1 MKNYSKGINSEKVNN
16 VFCIIP
22 ARDEE
27 EGIERALTGLLSGSG
42 LSKSNFIVVN
52 NASKDQTSDIV
63 KQMGFF
69 SMNCHQIGYGSACLV
84 ALDWIKQANLQP
96 DYILFCDAD
105 GSDDPSDIQKLI
117 RVIQETG
124 ADLVIGSRTIGVVEK
139 GALSPIQ
146 IFGNAL
152 TCFLIL
158 IFFRRKFS
166 DMGPLRI
173 IKYSSILQLQMEDP
187 TWGWNIEMH
196 VKALQFGFD
205 IREISVNYRKRFAGV
220 SKISGTLSMSLRVG
234 IKILYTFFRLL
245 LFRVH
250 R

>member
-1 MKNYSKGINSEKVNN
+1 MSKVI
-16 VFCIIP
+16 CIIP

-27 EGIERALTGLLSGSG
+27 AGIKRALTGLLSGSG
-42 LSKSNFIVVN
+42 LSKTDFIVVN
-52 NASKDQTSDIV
+52 NASKDQTANIV
-63 KQMGFF
+63 SEMGFL
-69 SMNCHQIGYGSACLV
+69 SLDCPKIGYGNACLV
-84 ALDWIKQANLQP
+84 AIDWIKRSNLDP
-96 DYILFCDAD
+96 KYILFCDAD

-117 RVIQETG
+117 RVIEESA
-124 ADLVIGSRTIGVVEK
+124 ADLVIGSRTIGFVEK

-158 IFFRRKFS
+158 VFFRHKFT

-173 IKYSSILQLQMEDP
+173 IRYTSLLQLQMEDP

-196 VKALQFGFD
+196 VKALQKKMN
-205 IREISVNYRKRFAGV
+205 IMETSVNYRRRFAGV

-245 LFRVH
+245 VFRVH
-250 R
+250 K

>member
-1 MKNYSKGINSEKVNN
+1 MSIEKVNN

-27 EGIERALTGLLSGSG
+27 ESIERALSGILAGSG
-42 LSKSNFIVVN
+42 LQKPNFIIVN
-52 NASKDQTSDIV
+52 NASKDQTANIV
-63 KQMGFF
+63 KRMGLLCL
-69 SMNCHQIGYGSACLV
+69 NCPEIGYGNACLL
-84 ALDWIKQANLQP
+84 ALDWIKNSGLSP

-117 RVIQETG
+117 HVIQENDD
-124 ADLVIGSRTIGVVEK
+124 DLVIGSRTLGEVEK

-152 TCFLIL
+152 TCFLIR
-158 IFFRRKFS
+158 IFFRRKFT

-173 IKYSSILQLQMEDP
+173 IRYSSILRLQMEDP

-196 VKALQFGFD
+196 VKALQFGLA

-220 SKISGTLSMSLRVG
+220 SKISGTLSMSIRVG
-234 IKILYTFFRLL
+234 IKILYTFFRLI

-250 R
+250 SK

>member
-1 MKNYSKGINSEKVNN
+1 MNKVL
-16 VFCIIP
+16 CIIP

-27 EGIERALTGLLSGSG
+27 EGIFRALNGLILGSG
-42 LSKSNFIVVN
+42 LNKSQFIVVN
-52 NASKDQTSDIV
+52 NASKDQTPKIV
-63 KQMGFF
+63 KEMGLLVLD
-69 SMNCHQIGYGSACLV
+69 CPKIGYGNACLV
-84 ALDWIKQANLQP
+84 ALDWINQSKLNP
-96 DYILFCDAD
+96 EYILFCDAD

-117 RVIQETG
+117 QVINETK
-124 ADLVIGSRTIGVVEK
+124 ADLVIGSRTIGNVEK

-158 IFFRRKFS
+158 LFFRRKFT

-173 IKYSSILQLQMEDP
+173 VKYTSFHKLQMQDP

-196 VKALQFGFD
+196 IKALQLGFD

-220 SKISGTLSMSLRVG
+220 SKISGTISMSLRVG

-245 LFRVH
+245 IFRV

>member
-1 MKNYSKGINSEKVNN
+1 MNKVL
-16 VFCIIP
+16 CIIP

-27 EGIERALTGLLSGSG
+27 EGISRALNGLIVGSG
-42 LSKSNFIVVN
+42 LNKSQFIVVN
-52 NASKDQTSDIV
+52 NASKDQTPTIV
-63 KQMGFF
+63 REMGLLILD
-69 SMNCHQIGYGSACLV
+69 CPEIGYGNACLV
-84 ALDWIKQANLQP
+84 ALDWINKSKLDP
-96 DYILFCDAD
+96 EYILFCDAD

-117 RVIQETG
+117 RVINETK
-124 ADLVIGSRTIGVVEK
+124 ADLVIGSRIIGNVER

-158 IFFRRKFS
+158 LFFRRKFT

-173 IKYSSILQLQMEDP
+173 VKFASFLKLQMQDP

-196 VKALQFGFD
+196 VKALQLGLD

-245 LFRVH
+245 IFRVH
-250 R
+250 

>member
-1 MKNYSKGINSEKVNN
+1 MNKVL
-16 VFCIIP
+16 CIIP

-27 EGIERALTGLLSGSG
+27 EGISRALNGLIVSSG
-42 LSKSNFIVVN
+42 LNKSQFIVVN
-52 NASKDQTSDIV
+52 NASKDQTPTIV
-63 KQMGFF
+63 REMGLLLLD
-69 SMNCHQIGYGSACLV
+69 CPEIGYGNACLV
-84 ALDWIKQANLQP
+84 ALDWINKSKLDP
-96 DYILFCDAD
+96 EYILFCDAD

-117 RVIQETG
+117 RVINETK
-124 ADLVIGSRTIGVVEK
+124 ADLVIGSRTIGNVER

-158 IFFRRKFS
+158 LFFRRKFT

-173 IKYSSILQLQMEDP
+173 VKFASFLKLQMQDP

-196 VKALQFGFD
+196 VKALQLGLD

-245 LFRVH
+245 IFRVH
-250 R
+250 

>member
-1 MKNYSKGINSEKVNN
+1 MNN

-27 EGIERALTGLLSGSG
+27 EGIERALSGIISESG
-42 LSKSNFIVVN
+42 LQNSNFIIVN
-52 NASKDQTSDIV
+52 NASKDQTANIV
-63 KQMGFF
+63 KRMGFF
-69 SMNCHQIGYGSACLV
+69 CLDCHEIGYGNACLL
-84 ALDWIKQANLQP
+84 ALDWIKNSGKSP
-96 DYILFCDAD
+96 EYILFCDAD
-105 GSDDPSDIQKLI
+105 GSDDPADIQKLI
-117 RVIQETG
+117 RVIQESG
-124 ADLVIGSRTIGVVEK
+124 DDLVIGSRTLGKVEK

-158 IFFRRKFS
+158 IFFRRKFT

-173 IKYSSILQLQMEDP
+173 IRYSSILRMQMEDL

-196 VKALQFGFD
+196 VKALQFGLA

-220 SKISGTLSMSLRVG
+220 SKISGTLSMSVRVG
-234 IKILYTFFRLL
+234 IKILYTFFRLI
-245 LFRVH
+245 LFRVYQK
-250 R
+250 

>member
-1 MKNYSKGINSEKVNN
+1 MLSEKVND

-27 EGIERALTGLLSGSG
+27 AGIKRALTGLLSGSG
-42 LSKSNFIVVN
+42 LSQSQFIVVN
-52 NASKDQTSDIV
+52 NASKDQTAKIV
-63 KQMGFF
+63 KQMGFL
-69 SMNCHQIGYGSACLV
+69 SLDCPAIGYGNACLV
-84 ALDWIKQANLQP
+84 ALDWIKQEKLKP
-96 DYILFCDAD
+96 KFILFCDAD
-105 GSDDPSDIQKLI
+105 GSDDPSDIQKLVQ
-117 RVIQETG
+117 VIEDTG

-158 IFFRRKFS
+158 IFFRRRFT

-196 VKALQFGFD
+196 VKALQLGFN

-220 SKISGTLSMSLRVG
+220 SKISGTISMSIRVG

-245 LFRVH
+245 VFRVYH
-250 R
+250 

>member
-1 MKNYSKGINSEKVNN
+1 MNN

-42 LSKSNFIVVN
+42 LTKSNFIVVN
-52 NASKDQTSDIV
+52 NASTDQTSKIV
-63 KQMGFF
+63 KQMGFL
-69 SMNCHQIGYGSACLV
+69 SLDCPEIGYGNACLV
-84 ALDWIKQANLQP
+84 ALDWIKQSNLHP

-152 TCFLIL
+152 TCFLIF
-158 IFFRRKFS
+158 IFFRTKVYGYGAATNHR
-166 DMGPLRI
+166 
-173 IKYSSILQLQMEDP
+173 
-187 TWGWNIEMH
+187 
-196 VKALQFGFD
+196 
-205 IREISVNYRKRFAGV
+205 V
-220 SKISGTLSMSLRVG
+220 S
-234 IKILYTFFRLL
+234 LYFTIADGGSHLGL
-245 LFRVH
+245 EY
-250 R
+250 

>member
-1 MKNYSKGINSEKVNN
+1 MNKVL
-16 VFCIIP
+16 CIIP

-27 EGIERALTGLLSGSG
+27 EGISRALNGLIVGSG
-42 LSKSNFIVVN
+42 LNKSQFIVVN
-52 NASKDQTSDIV
+52 NASKDQTPTIV
-63 KQMGFF
+63 REMGLLLLD
-69 SMNCHQIGYGSACLV
+69 CPEIGYGNACLV
-84 ALDWIKQANLQP
+84 ALDWINKSKLDP
-96 DYILFCDAD
+96 EYILFCDAD

-117 RVIQETG
+117 RVIKETK
-124 ADLVIGSRTIGVVEK
+124 ADLVIGSRTIGNVER

-158 IFFRRKFS
+158 LFFRRKFT

-173 IKYSSILQLQMEDP
+173 VKYASFLKLQMQDP

-196 VKALQFGFD
+196 VKALQLGLD

-220 SKISGTLSMSLRVG
+220 SKISGTFSMSLRVG

-245 LFRVH
+245 IFRVH
-250 R
+250 

>member
-1 MKNYSKGINSEKVNN
+1 MNKVL
-16 VFCIIP
+16 CIIP

-27 EGIERALTGLLSGSG
+27 EGISRALNGLIVGSG
-42 LSKSNFIVVN
+42 LNKSQFIVVN
-52 NASKDQTSDIV
+52 NASKDQTPTIV
-63 KQMGFF
+63 REMGLLLLD
-69 SMNCHQIGYGSACLV
+69 CPEIGYGNACLV
-84 ALDWIKQANLQP
+84 ALDWINKSKLDP
-96 DYILFCDAD
+96 EYILFCDAD

-117 RVIQETG
+117 RVIKETK
-124 ADLVIGSRTIGVVEK
+124 ADLVLGSRTIGNVER

-158 IFFRRKFS
+158 LFFRRKFT

-173 IKYSSILQLQMEDP
+173 VKYASFLKLQMQDP

-196 VKALQFGFD
+196 VKALQLGLD

-220 SKISGTLSMSLRVG
+220 SKISGTFSMSLRVG

-245 LFRVH
+245 IFRVH
-250 R
+250 

>member
-1 MKNYSKGINSEKVNN
+1 MNKVL
-16 VFCIIP
+16 CIIP

-27 EGIERALTGLLSGSG
+27 EGISRALNGLIIGSG
-42 LSKSNFIVVN
+42 LNKSQFIVVN
-52 NASKDQTSDIV
+52 NASKDQTPTIV
-63 KQMGFF
+63 REM
-69 SMNCHQIGYGSACLV
+69 SLLLLDCPEIGYGNACLV
-84 ALDWIKQANLQP
+84 ALDWINKSKLDP
-96 DYILFCDAD
+96 EYILFCDAD

-117 RVIQETG
+117 RVIKETK
-124 ADLVIGSRTIGVVEK
+124 ADLVIGSRTIGNVER

-158 IFFRRKFS
+158 LFFRRKFT

-173 IKYSSILQLQMEDP
+173 VKYASFLKLQMQDP

-196 VKALQFGFD
+196 VKALQLGLD

-220 SKISGTLSMSLRVG
+220 SKISGTFLMSLRVG

-245 LFRVH
+245 IFRVH
-250 R
+250 

>member
-1 MKNYSKGINSEKVNN
+1 MLLEKVNN

-27 EGIERALTGLLSGSG
+27 EGIKRALTGILVGSG
-42 LSKSNFIVVN
+42 LPKSQFIVVN
-52 NASKDQTSDIV
+52 NASKDQTPNIV
-63 KQMGFF
+63 KQMGFL
-69 SMNCHQIGYGSACLV
+69 SLDCPKIGYGNACLV
-84 ALDWIKQANLQP
+84 ALNWIKQSKLNP
-96 DYILFCDAD
+96 KYIMFCDAD
-105 GSDDPSDIQKLI
+105 GSDDPSDIRKLI
-117 RVIQETG
+117 QVIEDTG

-139 GALSPIQ
+139 GSLSPIQ

-158 IFFRRKFS
+158 IFFRRKFT

-173 IKYSSILQLQMEDP
+173 IKYSSILQMKMEDP

-196 VKALQFGFD
+196 VKALQLGID

-220 SKISGTLSMSLRVG
+220 SKISGTISMSIRVG

-245 LFRVH
+245 VFRVH
-250 R
+250 P

>member
-1 MKNYSKGINSEKVNN
+1 MNKVL
-16 VFCIIP
+16 CIIP

-27 EGIERALTGLLSGSG
+27 EGIERALSG
-42 LSKSNFIVVN
+42 LVLNSGLPKSSFIVVN
-52 NASKDQTSDIV
+52 NASKDQTPVIV
-63 KQMGFF
+63 KKMGIH
-69 SMNCHQIGYGSACLV
+69 SLDCPEIGYGNACLV
-84 ALDWIKQANLQP
+84 ALDWIKKSDLKP
-96 DYILFCDAD
+96 DYIMFCDAD
-105 GSDDPSDIQKLI
+105 GSDDPLDIRKLI
-117 RVIQETG
+117 QVIEESG
-124 ADLVIGSRTIGVVEK
+124 ADLVIGSRTIGIVEK

-158 IFFRRKFS
+158 IFFRRKFT

-173 IKYSSILQLQMEDP
+173 LKYTSLLRLQMADP

-196 VKALQFGFD
+196 IKALKQKMD

-220 SKISGTLSMSLRVG
+220 SKISGTISMSLRVG

-245 LFRVH
+245 ISPVH
-250 R
+250 ET